1 MADLPT
7 FFPRRPQR
15 GLALIFVLL
24 MIAIA
29 ISAALFAARSTLL
42 GDKTARNDRDRQTA
56 FQAAELALNDAELD
70 IMDATLALAPGSKA
84 RGCKFGNKHAAFY
97 PELNCSANADSR
109 GFCELPGGLPADAQP
124 MYKLI
129 NWEETSDSSR
139 VYVKY
144 GEFTGRSDHFV
155 TGDGTGSVKPP
166 MPAKPPKYIIVQSTP
181 AKVQILR
188 NNQTFEVE
196 AAYKVYALGYGVN
209 PNTKVM
215 LEAEIYKPVLEKSC
229 GS

>member
-1 MADLPT
+1 MTDLST
-7 FFPRRPQR
+7 LSPRRPQR
-15 GLALIFVLL
+15 GLALVFVLL
-24 MIAIA
+24 MMAIA

-70 IMDATLALAPGSKA
+70 IMDATLAQLAGSKS
-84 RGCKFGNKHAAFY
+84 RGCKFGNKNAAFY
-97 PELNCSANADSR
+97 PEIKCSADTNRR
-109 GFCELPGGLPADAQP
+109 GFCEVPVQEKGKVKP
-124 MYKLI
+124 MYQLVD
-129 NWEETSDSSR
+129 WEETQDNSR
-139 VYVKY
+139 RYVTY

-188 NNQTFEVE
+188 DNQTFEVE